1 MSGKST
7 GWGAAKSL
15 QNFIVFTHRHRQQP
29 GELEKPHG
37 ERPRRQHRDQPGLAA
52 ATIKHLTAQV
62 QAVDTADE
70 LHRRHH
76 LLLSGVGVSE
86 TRAASLLVEMP
97 EPEVLHGIGEMVAYA
112 GLNPRHL
119 D

>member
-1 MSGKST
+1 MGSGLADSIAT
-7 GWGAAKSL
+7 SPAW
-15 QNFIVFTHRHRQQP
+15 P
-29 GELEKPHG
+29 
-37 ERPRRQHRDQPGLAA
+37 PRRS
-52 ATIKHLTAQV
+52 TAQI
-62 QAVDTADE
+62 QAVDKADE

>member
-1 MSGKST
+1 MRINLGE
-7 GWGAAKSL
+7 
-15 QNFIVFTHRHRQQP
+15 IHRVGSSQVA
-29 GELEKPHG
+29 

-86 TRAASLLVEMP
+86 TRAT
-97 EPEVLHGIGEMVAYA
+97 
-112 GLNPRHL
+112 
-119 D
+119 